1 MAVIL
6 VRKGLCFPKTTL
18 WFSAP
23 SVPVLPFYN
32 KFIILSYILKK
43 ILLPIYIIEKINI
56 MA

>member
-1 MAVIL
+1 MVVIL
-6 VRKGLCFPKTTL
+6 VRKGLCFPETTL